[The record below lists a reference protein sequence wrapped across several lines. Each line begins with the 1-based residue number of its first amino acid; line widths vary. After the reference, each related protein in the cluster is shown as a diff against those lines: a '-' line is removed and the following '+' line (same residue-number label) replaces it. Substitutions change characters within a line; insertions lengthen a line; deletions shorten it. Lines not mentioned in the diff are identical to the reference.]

1 MNLERRKTKVERRFM
16 FRSESFGGVLR
27 FPAHADNLLVILAK
41 CNSKRRTSYFVHNC
55 DVLNGLISG
64 SNDGIILGLVI
75 TELFACRVSQIRV

>member
-1 MNLERRKTKVERRFM
+1 MKGGSCSGAD
-16 FRSESFGGVLR
+16 RSEEFSGSPLTL
-27 FPAHADNLLVILAK
+27 DNILVILAN

-64 SNDGIILGLVI
+64 SNDGIRFSPVI